1 MIGFDRY
8 TPSYIATQRLIL
20 EPLTA
25 EHAGALFAPL
35 SDSALYTYL
44 PGEPPVSVEAL
55 RERYQRLEARRPPN
69 GKELWLNWAGR
80 QHNGAYVGLVEA
92 TVHADAT
99 AHVAYFVFRPFQR
112 QGFAAEAVEAV
123 LAHLK
128 SDVGVREARA
138 LLDTRNEASWRLLER
153 LGFRRERMI
162 KNADLF
168 KGSASDEYE
177 YVRELR

>member
-1 MIGFDRY
+1 LNALANY
-8 TPSYIATQRLIL
+8 SPPYIATQRLIL

-25 EHAGALFAPL
+25 GHAQKLFDSF
-35 SDSALYTYL
+35 SDPNLYTFL

-55 RERYQRLEARRPPN
+55 RERYQRLERRRSPD
-69 GKELWLNWAGR
+69 GSELWLNWAGR

-99 AHVAYFVFRPFQR
+99 AHVAYFVFAPFQR
-112 QGFAAEAVEAV
+112 QGFAREALEAV

-128 SDVGVREARA
+128 NDAGVPEARA

-153 LGFRRERMI
+153 LGFRRGRTI
-162 KNADLF
+162 KAADRF
-168 KGSASDEYE
+168 KGSASDEFE
-177 YVRELR
+177 YVCELI